1 MDQSKSSSN
10 TLETLLILVLS
21 TIASLAFSVDSERN
35 LFDGSIGNCVPI
47 SQSYQINT
55 DNKLFVDPCNIVDRG
70 VVADFSDS
78 ILVKSTSENTVSKLK
93 LELQASKKLDTQ
105 LLEYIKASSA
115 NAKTLF
121 GVLILADV
129 KFPDA
134 PSLALRNDRV
144 KLSLDKILNIVQSQ
158 DDFKLKRQYRSF
170 NALAADVTLNGL
182 VELLADPSVV
192 RIGLDVQTQ
201 SMLIEAL
208 PLVKID
214 FVNGHGITGEGV
226 EVAVLDSGIDSDNT
240 DFQSIILT
248 QRCFLDWCSNGLYRA
263 EDLDGHGSHV
273 TGIIASQGNVAPR
286 GGSPNV
292 GIHSLQV
299 LDGGNEGFGYT
310 SWSLNALDYILNE
323 LPNVRVINM
332 SLGSFER
339 GNSSACDDA
348 DTANLLYS
356 MAIKALKNRG
366 ALTVVSSGND
376 GSLNSISSP
385 ACISSAMAVGAV
397 LDTESPAPFY
407 QGELADYSNSNELVD
422 IVAPGSSITS
432 VAHGGGSVTYYGTS
446 MAAPVVTSCAALL
459 FEYAPELTVDEVK
472 EALKTSKTLIQDG
485 AGRYFPR
492 LDCQE
497 ALVSLG
503 QDLDSDGVVAS
514 YELVTNG
521 DFSSGIGPWAGEAA
535 VTGNIAYY
543 FAVTETTSSNVYDVN
558 LNHTIT
564 LVPDETYNITFK
576 AKSSI
581 NRTMI
586 AGLGLNHDPWTNVAE
601 SVALTTEW
609 QTFTL
614 AQASTVDG
622 VGFGDDDS
630 RLLFDMGGEQGGQIL
645 IDDVSLTDVDGNELI
660 SNGSFSAGVQGWAG
674 GAAIDTNIVSYFAVT
689 DTTSNNVYDINLSQL
704 MTLVPDGIYTIN
716 FAAKSSIERTMVAGL
731 GLNHDP
737 WTNVAEPVAL
747 TNEWQTFTLA
757 QTSTVDGVGFGDDD
771 SRLLFDMGGE
781 QGGHIWI
788 DDVSVISNGDSD
800 NCISITNG
808 DQLDTDRDLF
818 GDACDLDDDNDDAL
832 DDDDA
837 FPLDATESF
846 DTDSDGTGNNADTDD
861 DNDGVLDADDA
872 FPIDASETADSDSDG
887 IGDNADSFPFDSSET
902 IDSDEDGI
910 GNNSD
915 TDDDNDGVDDSLDA
929 FPLNENETLDSDWDG
944 IGNNT
949 DTDDDNDGA
958 MDSNDSWPT
967 DYLYAADSNQNN
979 LPDEWEA
986 RYSKAVDPDNSQ
998 FDWDND
1004 GLNLI
1009 NEFLNKTSPILA
1021 DSDQDTIPDGA
1032 EVNLNL
1038 DPIIPDYSVAVGNL
1052 HTCAKDDSGVHCWG
1066 QNPYGQLD
1074 VPQLKNPKLIGAGDH
1089 HSCALDDDGVQCWGT
1104 NWNGESSVPSLDNPY
1119 ALAFSN
1125 QGTCA
1130 LDNTGA
1136 VCWGWNG
1143 SGQMNTPTLRNPIS
1157 IDGGPWQFCA
1167 VDDTGLV
1174 CWGFNGNSEISI
1186 TSGLY
1191 PDLYDTGKLST
1202 CASFDNQIQCW
1213 GLLQSFG
1220 TAFEHDFNQ
1229 VKDLAPVVLTEDL
1242 GICILGESFAK
1253 CTDIGG
1259 RTLNNKFLGSKP
1271 AAIRVKDDRY
1281 CGLDLNGVIC
1291 VPGGRLQ
1298 LLQMDPDKDGVM
1310 FKDGDL
1316 FPFDPLETIDTD
1328 LDGIGNNTDVDDD
1341 GDSVSDELDAF
1352 PLDAEETVDTDSDGV
1367 GDNADAFPLDISET
1381 LDTDLDG
1388 IGNNGDLDDD
1398 GDGVADSSD
1407 SFPLDADETL
1417 DTDSDGIGNNADM
1430 DDDGDGVQ
1438 DSVDVYPLNSLYTN
1452 DSDNDG
1458 MPDAWET
1465 KYGLDPNDASDAT
1478 SDQDNDSVSALDE
1491 FLAGTIPSGS
1501 LDIDGNAQYDAL
1513 TDGLLLLRGM
1523 FGLDGSALVT
1533 GTIASDAAYTEPAD
1547 IESRIAILGDL
1558 ADIDGNGEIDALT
1571 DGLLTLRYLFG
1582 LEGDTLIIGV
1592 VASDAT
1598 RTSAEQIE
1606 VHLKTLMP
1614 AL

>member
-1 MDQSKSSSN
+1 MNQSKSSSN
-10 TLETLLILVLS
+10 TLEILLILVLS
-21 TIASLAFSVDSERN
+21 TISSLAFSVDSERN

-70 VVADFSDS
+70 VIADVSDS

-129 KFPDA
+129 KLPDA

-144 KLSLDKILNIVQSQ
+144 KLSLDKVLNIVQSQ

-201 SMLIEAL
+201 SMLNEAL

-299 LDGGNEGFGYT
+299 LDGGNGGFGHT
-310 SWSLNALDYILNE
+310 SWILNALDYILNE

-332 SLGSFER
+332 SLGSFEG
-339 GNSSACDDA
+339 GNSSACDDT
-348 DTANLLYS
+348 DTANVLYS

-376 GSLNSISSP
+376 GSLNSIGSP

-446 MAAPVVTSCAALL
+446 MAAPMVTSCAALL

-535 VTGNIAYY
+535 VTGTIAYY

-564 LVPDETYNITFK
+564 LVPDETYTITFK

-614 AQASTVDG
+614 AQTSTADG

-630 RLLFDMGGEQGGQIL
+630 RLLFDMGGEQGG
-645 IDDVSLTDVDGNELI
+645 
-660 SNGSFSAGVQGWAG
+660 
-674 GAAIDTNIVSYFAVT
+674 Y
-689 DTTSNNVYDINLSQL
+689 
-704 MTLVPDGIYTIN
+704 
-716 FAAKSSIERTMVAGL
+716 
-731 GLNHDP
+731 
-737 WTNVAEPVAL
+737 
-747 TNEWQTFTLA
+747 
-757 QTSTVDGVGFGDDD
+757 
-771 SRLLFDMGGE
+771 
-781 QGGHIWI
+781 IWI

-800 NCISITNG
+800 NCISIANG

-818 GDACDLDDDNDDAL
+818 GDACDLDDDNDDVL

-837 FPLDATESF
+837 FPLDATESV

-872 FPIDASETADSDSDG
+872 FPVDASETADSDSDG
-887 IGDNADSFPFDSSET
+887 IGDNTDSFPFDSSET
-902 IDSDEDGI
+902 VDSDEDGI

-949 DTDDDNDGA
+949 DTDDDNDGT

-986 RYSKAVDPDNSQ
+986 RYSKAVDPDNSE

-1009 NEFLNKTSPILA
+1009 NEFLNKTSPILT

-1066 QNPYGQLD
+1066 QNSYGQLD
-1074 VPQLKNPKLIGAGDH
+1074 VPQLNNPKLIGAGDH

-1174 CWGFNGNSEISI
+1174 CWGFNGNSEISV

-1191 PDLYDTGKLST
+1191 PDLYDTGKFST

-1213 GLLQSFG
+1213 GLLQYFG

-1291 VPGGRLQ
+1291 APGGRLE

-1341 GDSVSDELDAF
+1341 GDGVSDELDAF

-1367 GDNADAFPLDISET
+1367 GDNADAFPLDILET

-1417 DTDSDGIGNNADM
+1417 DTDSDGIGNNTDM

-1438 DSVDVYPLNSLYTN
+1438 DSVDVYPLNSLYAN
-1452 DSDNDG
+1452 DSDSDG

-1582 LEGDTLIIGV
+1582 LEGDTLINGV

-1606 VHLKTLMP
+1606 AHLKTLMP